1 MTLRQETIMEKRIA
15 QVSYWL
21 GVVCLLIAVI
31 WRIVA
36 AFGRFDSLMVV
47 PGHNIRY
54 MSFFDGSILFFVA
67 TLATVSYAWLKART
81 P

>member
-1 MTLRQETIMEKRIA
+1 MEKRIA
-15 QVSYWL
+15 QLSYWL

-31 WRIVA
+31 WRILN
-36 AFGRFDSLMVV
+36 AFGRLDFVTV
-47 PGHNIRY
+47 APGHAVRY

-67 TLATVSYAWLKART
+67 TLATVSYAWLKARI